1 MIADGTIVN
10 ADINASAAIDKTKIS
25 GTAITAADTG
35 TVTSTMIANGTIVN
49 GDISSDAAIAHSKL
63 ATAPQGQVLLAI
75 TGVGTITATPLTGD
89 VTVNGAGV
97 TAIGSGVIVN
107 ADINSSAAIAYSKL
121 SLSNSITSDD
131 INSSAAIEYSKLSLA
146 NTITNADINSSA
158 AIDYSK
164 LSLSNSITVTDL
176 QAGAPRAGF
185 NSTLRTVT
193 SSNTLVS
200 TDLAKLIVA
209 NSSSNMNI
217 TISTS
222 ATFNDGDRV
231 DLLRAGTGEVTIVG
245 SGITIN
251 GTPGYRLRAQW
262 SSATLIRL
270 NSTTWVAVGDLKV

>member
-1 MIADGTIVN
+1 LIIYVETNIAL
-10 ADINASAAIDKTKIS
+10 
-25 GTAITAADTG
+25 
-35 TVTSTMIANGTIVN
+35 
-49 GDISSDAAIAHSKL
+49 SKL
-63 ATAPQGQVLLAI
+63 ASGTSAQVILANSSGAPTYTTVS
-75 TGVGTITATPLTGD
+75 GD
-89 VTVNGAGV
+89 VTINNSGV
-97 TAIGSGVIVN
+97 TAIGSGVV
-107 ADINSSAAIAYSKL
+107 
-121 SLSNSITSDD
+121 TSTM
-131 INSSAAIEYSKLSLA
+131 IEN
-146 NTITNADINSSA
+146 NTIVNADINSSA

-209 NSSSNMNI
+209 NSSSDMNI

-245 SGITIN
+245 SGTTIN